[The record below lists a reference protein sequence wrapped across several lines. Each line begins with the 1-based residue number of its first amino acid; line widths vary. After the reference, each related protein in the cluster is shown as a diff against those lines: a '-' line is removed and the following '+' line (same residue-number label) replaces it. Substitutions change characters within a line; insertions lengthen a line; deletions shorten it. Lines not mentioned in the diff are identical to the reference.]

1 MREQEMNRIKIG
13 KMAGIVGIGTN
24 IVLAAS
30 KIAVGFFA
38 NSMSI
43 MADGLNNVS
52 DAASA
57 LVTLFGF
64 KIAEKPADREHPYGH
79 ARGEYLASLIVSVII
94 LMIGFE
100 LLKSSVFKIIMPEDT
115 LFSPFSIFVLVSSI
129 FVKIALFTYYLK
141 IGKKIESK
149 TLVATGEDSRNDV
162 IATATVLIGG
172 FIEYYYKYRID
183 GYMGLIV
190 SLFILHNGISLI
202 KETVSPILGEG
213 ANSELRREL
222 SHFVENHEKVLGSHD
237 LMVHDYGPNK
247 CFASIHIEMDS
258 KNDVLESHEIID
270 RIEREVKK
278 KFDIDLV
285 IHHDPV
291 VIGDRDLDEARK
303 IVETLVSMKDRRI
316 SIHDFRMLKEK
327 KESLLIFDMVLPE
340 EIYGE
345 AKTIKESLESA
356 LFKTF
361 GKKYRTKITF
371 DMDVD

>member
-129 FVKIALFTYYLK
+129 FVKITLSAYYLK

-162 IATATVLIGG
+162 IATTVVLIGG

-345 AKTIKESLESA
+345 AKIIKESLESA